1 MDAHSLL
8 HWIVNIVLEVPAGVI
23 RHERN
28 ERHEH
33 EDENFSENMIDYV
46 KNPKHTKEL
55 LELMK
60 WIAGRSQDTRALK
73 FHFYIP
79 ATNNWNMKFLKNDIY
94 NRIKNQNTETSF

>member
-1 MDAHSLL
+1 MKEMKDM
-8 HWIVNIVLEVPAGVI
+8 NIRKKTFRKHDWLC
-23 RHERN
+23 
-28 ERHEH
+28 
-33 EDENFSENMIDYV
+33 

-60 WIAGRSQDTRALK
+60 WIAGRSQDTRPLK